1 MISNIDIDI
10 FPTHFVLP
18 PREVISWWGVRRRSL
33 LISKKCYY
41 ESQLEKAKLH
51 VYSVNFRLN
60 IWLGCV
66 CHKECAVHCLWNL
79 TWKYFPRILHQ
90 LAHLLRIAHFL
101 LIAASEVPRLM
112 LLEFYRQ
119 EECTTLRAYISQKTK
134 KKIGFQYHRNLITRM
149 QSPQQAQIICFC
161 TDIRSFSVLYRILE
175 PP

>member
-1 MISNIDIDI
+1 MIT
-10 FPTHFVLP
+10 F
-18 PREVISWWGVRRRSL
+18 L
-33 LISKKCYY
+33 LEIQF
-41 ESQLEKAKLH
+41 EEAKVH

-119 EECTTLRAYISQKTK
+119 EECTTLRAYISQRTK
-134 KKIGFQYHRNLITRM
+134 KKKGFQYHRNLITRK
-149 QSPQQAQIICFC
+149 QSPQEAQIICFC
-161 TDIRSFSVLYRILE
+161 TDIRSFSVLYCILQ
-175 PP
+175 PPWGPVLKIRDEGCWN